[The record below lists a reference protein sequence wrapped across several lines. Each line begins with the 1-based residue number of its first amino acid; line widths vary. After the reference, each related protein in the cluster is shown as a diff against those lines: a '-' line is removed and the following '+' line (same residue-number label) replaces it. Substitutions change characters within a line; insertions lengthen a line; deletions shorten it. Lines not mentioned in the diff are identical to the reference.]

1 MIKCGKSVKK
11 GYIMYEKFIDI
22 INNNNG
28 IITAKDAESKGIS
41 RTMLKK
47 MTDIGY
53 IERIDYGIYATDKFI
68 YDEYYLFQ
76 LKHKNIVFS
85 HNTALYFQNMTER
98 TPFKMDVTTKRNT
111 NLTSYK
117 NQINLYRV
125 NENILDLG
133 KTKIITPFGNLVYA
147 YNLERTVCDII
158 NNKTNID
165 IETANKAIRNCIKS
179 KEFNA
184 NKMFEYAKK
193 MKVYEKIK
201 NYMEAII

>member
-1 MIKCGKSVKK
+1 
-11 GYIMYEKFIDI
+11 MYEKFINI
-22 INNNNG
+22 INRNNG
-28 IITAKDAESKGIS
+28 IITAKDAENEGIS

-47 MTDIGY
+47 MTDNGY
-53 IERIDYGIYATDKFI
+53 IERIDYGVYATDKFV

-85 HNTALYFQNMTER
+85 YNTALYFQNMTER
-98 TPFKMDVTTKRNT
+98 TPFKMDVTTKRST

-117 NQINLYRV
+117 DQINLYRV
-125 NENILDLG
+125 NETILNLG
-133 KTKIITPFGNLVYA
+133 KIKVVTPFGNYVYA

-193 MKVYEKIK
+193 MKRYEKIK